1 MIIQGGVLGFRRRR
15 PLISLGNRKNPHF
28 KLGHH
33 LIQLSIDQHNDCAKI
48 YVFFVLDSKEIGCT
62 CRVMEKTQI
71 GITKRSV
78 AAVLVTAAVVGV
90 SALSMQTPAN
100 NRSSLARPL
109 KSIQTDKAILFY
121 ANSGPSYPVSFVERV
136 PSGTGESR
144 ASIENL
150 KLIAAAF

>member
-1 MIIQGGVLGFRRRR
+1 VEQVSNLLFYLSATCKVAPLFGAPSSMI
-15 PLISLGNRKNPHF
+15 
-28 KLGHH
+28 
-33 LIQLSIDQHNDCAKI
+33 IQLSIGSNTTDCAKI
-48 YVFFVLDSKEIGCT
+48 FVLFLTVRELPRT
-62 CRVMEKTQI
+62 CRVMEKDQL
-71 GITKRSV
+71 GITKRFV

-90 SALSMQTPAN
+90 SALSMHTPTN

-121 ANSGPSYPVSFVERV
+121 AESGPSYPVSFVERV
-136 PSGTGESR
+136 PSGTAESR